1 MKLVEFLRSIR
12 NVEKTSQLTL
22 RLTKLQTITKKY
34 LTGDMNL
41 SSYFDRK
48 IVDNVIAKL
57 DTDDFEITTI
67 NPVRDF
73 LTDV

>member
-1 MKLVEFLRSIR
+1 
-12 NVEKTSQLTL
+12 
-22 RLTKLQTITKKY
+22 
-34 LTGDMNL
+34 MNL